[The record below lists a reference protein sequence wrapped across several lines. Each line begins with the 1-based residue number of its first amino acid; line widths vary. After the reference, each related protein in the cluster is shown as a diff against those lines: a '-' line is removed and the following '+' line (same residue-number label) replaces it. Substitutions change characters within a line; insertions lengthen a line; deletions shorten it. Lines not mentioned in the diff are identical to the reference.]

1 MEPIKLITWIS
12 SYVVLAT
19 ILFNMFRYGI
29 RLNLPGSLILSASVS
44 FLLIRIGISKSFG
57 EFFSEYIYFFIVLG
71 VIVTV
76 IVVAACSAKQIP
88 NSACDTNNH
97 CKKRTF
103 NISVRKG

>member
-12 SYVVLAT
+12 IYVVLAT

-44 FLLIRIGISKSFG
+44 FLLTRIRISESVASW
-57 EFFSEYIYFFIVLG
+57 FSEYNYAFIVLG
-71 VIVTV
+71 VIVAL
-76 IVVAACSAKQIP
+76 IVATARSAKQMP
-88 NSACDTNNH
+88 NSTCDTNNH

-103 NISVRKG
+103 IISIRKG